1 MTTTDFQEATAQR
14 ILHIFKD
21 MGHRRVLLA
30 DEVGLGKTMVAKRV
44 IDLVKEWHKQD
55 GDDFFKV
62 VYICSN
68 INIADQ
74 NIEKLGIANK
84 MNINQSRLSMQH
96 LFITLANKDI
106 RDNAQNV
113 DMPESIIPLTPS
125 TSFRLTNSLGT
136 AYERALMFDILKHDD
151 RLANKEKELYDFFSA
166 DVKNWDDLVT
176 CYDNEI
182 NNCSHCKVNDTG
194 LNYLDYMLVQIKALV
209 SEETCKE
216 LCECAIAVSYSWSR
230 KSEVINKLRRAFAI
244 ISIDMLDPDLVIMDE
259 FQRFSDLLGNG
270 ESEQSILT
278 QKFFDPSKTNTKI
291 LLLSATP
298 YKPYSTLEEINED
311 GKDEHFEEFMK
322 VMDFLFV
329 SKDEENCFQL
339 KWQKYSAALKR
350 TDVKDIA
357 PIIVAKEEAQDELYG
372 VMCRTE
378 RFNSGI
384 IKEIVT
390 DIDLVTEDILA
401 YAQGQKLL
409 DTLELRNMPIEYV
422 KSAPYLLSFMDKYEL
437 KKSIITRMKKSE
449 TWKKCQI
456 ETLLLDK
463 YKINNYKKIK
473 AGNGKLQYFHNL
485 VFGKEEHEKNIQYL
499 LWVPAS
505 HPYYQAGGLFES
517 EEAKHFSKFILFS
530 SWEMVPRMVS
540 CMMSY
545 YAELYTLG
553 EIKCLFGKEDKRINQ
568 IRYVPERRANGTPKD
583 RYGENRLRTNSL
595 LEYPCKA
602 LAELFVPKE
611 EFGNRLSDIRQKI
624 AAKIQ
629 DLLSTNQYTASLPKQ
644 RRGNASYILTI
655 MKMLDGCYD
664 ATNDTQICIPDNAI
678 KVMTN
683 IAIASPAVC
692 AYRQSHDFE
701 DAIKVGKAF
710 VSLFNKAESAAII
723 DLVYNK
729 RSDDDYYE
737 SALDYCVKGNLQSVL
752 DEYAHLLNTDKIGK
766 HVDEAIIGTSNYRV
780 DTRESIGNEEK
791 KMAMRTHFAIS
802 FIDKTITDKSMTRT
816 ANIRK
821 AFNSPFRPF
830 ILSSTSIGQEGLD
843 FHWYARK
850 IVHWNLPSNPI
861 DLEQREGRINRYKCL
876 AIRRNIAKLYGDKFK
891 WNEMFEAAKE
901 LKGDSSDMVPYW
913 CLPTEKLT
921 KEQQDSLEYIERIV
935 PLYPLSRDKYRY
947 EHLMNVLSLY
957 RMTLGQPRQEEL
969 LDLLKDMHLDEGQ
982 LKELTIDLCPF
993 NKKQRNETKK

>member
-1 MTTTDFQEATAQR
+1 MTITDFQEATAQR
-14 ILHIFKD
+14 ILHIFKN

-30 DEVGLGKTMVAKRV
+30 DEVGLGKTMVAKKV
-44 IDLVKEWHKQD
+44 IDLVKEWHKQN

-74 NIEKLGIANK
+74 NIEKLGVANK

-106 RDNAQNV
+106 RDTAQKT

-136 AYERALMFDILKHDD
+136 AYERALMFDILKHDT
-151 RLANKEKELYDFFSA
+151 RLVAKEEELFDFFSG
-166 DVKNWDDLVT
+166 DVKNWDDIVT
-176 CYDNEI
+176 YYDNEI
-182 NNCSHCKVNDTG
+182 NYCRNCKVNDTEV
-194 LNYLDYMLVQIKALV
+194 NYLDYMLVQIKALV
-209 SEETCKE
+209 SDETCKE
-216 LCECAIAVSYSWSR
+216 LCECATAISCTWSR
-230 KSEVINKLRRAFAI
+230 KSEVINKLRRAFAT
-244 ISIDMLDPDLVIMDE
+244 ISIDMLDPDLIIMDE

-270 ESEQSILT
+270 ESEQSMLT
-278 QKFFDPSKTNTKI
+278 QKFFDAARTNTKI

-329 SKDEENCFQL
+329 SKDEANRFQL

-350 TDVKDIA
+350 TDVKEIA
-357 PIIVAKEEAQDELYG
+357 PIIVVKEEAQDELYG

-378 RFNSGI
+378 RFNRGI
-384 IKEIVT
+384 IYPIIK
-390 DIDLVTEDILA
+390 DIDLVPEDILA

-409 DTLELRNMPIEYV
+409 NTLELRNMPIEYV

-437 KKSIITRMKKSE
+437 KKSIITNMKKSKVWE
-449 TWKKCQI
+449 KCQI
-456 ETLLLDK
+456 ETLLLSK
-463 YKINNYKKIK
+463 YKVNNYKEVKF
-473 AGNGKLQYFHNL
+473 GNGKLQYFHDL
-485 VFGKEEHEKNIQYL
+485 VFGQKHEKDTQYL

-517 EEAKHFSKFILFS
+517 KESKHFSKFILFS

-545 YAELYTLG
+545 YAELYTIG
-553 EIKCLFGKEDKRINQ
+553 KVKNLFGKEDKRINQ
-568 IRYVPERRANGTPKD
+568 IRYIPEKRADGKPKD

-602 LAELFVPKE
+602 LAELFVPE
-611 EFGNRLSDIRQKI
+611 ENFGNKLPDIRENI
-624 AAKIQ
+624 AVKIQ
-629 DLLSTNQYTASLPKQ
+629 DLLNINPNTAKLPKH
-644 RRGNASYILTI
+644 RRGNASCILAI
-655 MKMLDGCYD
+655 MKMLDGC
-664 ATNDTQICIPDNAI
+664 NVVSDNAQVYI
-678 KVMTN
+678 PGNAVKVLTN

-701 DAIKVGKAF
+701 DASKVGKAI

-723 DLVYNK
+723 DLLYNK
-729 RSDDDYYE
+729 RGDDDYYE
-737 SALDYCVKGNLQSVL
+737 SVLDYCVKGNLQSVL
-752 DEYAHLLNTDKIGK
+752 DEYAHLLNTNKIGL
-766 HVDEAIIGTSNYRV
+766 HVAESIIGTSNYKV
-780 DTRESIGNEEK
+780 DTNESIGNEEK
-791 KMAMRTHFAIS
+791 KLAMRTHFAIP

-850 IVHWNLPSNPI
+850 IVHWNLPSNPV

-891 WNEMFEAAKE
+891 WDEMFEAAKE

-913 CLPTEKLT
+913 CLPIEKLS
-921 KEQQDSLEYIERIV
+921 KDQQDSLEYIERIV

-947 EHLMNVLSLY
+947 ERLINVLSLY

-969 LDLLKDMHLDEGQ
+969 LNLLKDMQLDESQ

-993 NKKQRNETKK
+993 NKKTRK

>member
-136 AYERALMFDILKHDD
+136 AHERALMFDILKHDD
-151 RLANKEKELYDFFSA
+151 RLANKENELYDFFSA

-176 CYDNEI
+176 YYDNEI
-182 NNCSHCKVNDTG
+182 NKCSHCKINDTG
-194 LNYLDYMLVQIKALV
+194 LNYLDYILVQIKALV

-230 KSEVINKLRRAFAI
+230 KSEVINKLRRDFAI

-298 YKPYSTLEEINED
+298 YKLYSTLEEINED

-329 SKDEENCFQL
+329 SKDEANRFQL

-409 DTLELRNMPIEYV
+409 DTLELRNIPIEYV

-437 KKSIITRMKKSE
+437 KKSIIARIQKSKVWE
-449 TWKKCQI
+449 KCRI
-456 ETLLLDK
+456 ETLLLAK
-463 YKINNYKKIK
+463 YKINNYKEVK
-473 AGNGKLQYFHNL
+473 ADNGKLQYFHNL
-485 VFGKEEHEKNIQYL
+485 VFGQKHEKIIQYL

-505 HPYYQAGGLFES
+505 HPYYQAGGLFENG
-517 EEAKHFSKFILFS
+517 EAKHFSKFILFS

-545 YAELYTLG
+545 YAELYTIG
-553 EIKCLFGKEDKRINQ
+553 EVRRLFGKEDKRINQ
-568 IRYVPERRANGTPKD
+568 IRYIPERRANGTPKD

-611 EFGNRLSDIRQKI
+611 EFGNRLSDIRKKI
-624 AAKIQ
+624 SAKIQ

-791 KMAMRTHFAIS
+791 NLAMRTHFAIS
-802 FIDKTITDKSMTRT
+802 FIDKTITDKSLTRT
-816 ANIRK
+816 TNIRK

>member
-1 MTTTDFQEATAQR
+1 
-14 ILHIFKD
+14 
-21 MGHRRVLLA
+21 
-30 DEVGLGKTMVAKRV
+30 
-44 IDLVKEWHKQD
+44 
-55 GDDFFKV
+55 
-62 VYICSN
+62 
-68 INIADQ
+68 
-74 NIEKLGIANK
+74 
-84 MNINQSRLSMQH
+84 
-96 LFITLANKDI
+96 
-106 RDNAQNV
+106 
-113 DMPESIIPLTPS
+113 
-125 TSFRLTNSLGT
+125 
-136 AYERALMFDILKHDD
+136 
-151 RLANKEKELYDFFSA
+151 
-166 DVKNWDDLVT
+166 
-176 CYDNEI
+176 
-182 NNCSHCKVNDTG
+182 
-194 LNYLDYMLVQIKALV
+194 
-209 SEETCKE
+209 
-216 LCECAIAVSYSWSR
+216 
-230 KSEVINKLRRAFAI
+230 
-244 ISIDMLDPDLVIMDE
+244 
-259 FQRFSDLLGNG
+259 
-270 ESEQSILT
+270 
-278 QKFFDPSKTNTKI
+278 
-291 LLLSATP
+291 
-298 YKPYSTLEEINED
+298 
-311 GKDEHFEEFMK
+311 
-322 VMDFLFV
+322 
-329 SKDEENCFQL
+329 
-339 KWQKYSAALKR
+339 
-350 TDVKDIA
+350 
-357 PIIVAKEEAQDELYG
+357 
-372 VMCRTE
+372 
-378 RFNSGI
+378 
-384 IKEIVT
+384 
-390 DIDLVTEDILA
+390 
-401 YAQGQKLL
+401 
-409 DTLELRNMPIEYV
+409 
-422 KSAPYLLSFMDKYEL
+422 
-437 KKSIITRMKKSE
+437 
-449 TWKKCQI
+449 
-456 ETLLLDK
+456 
-463 YKINNYKKIK
+463 
-473 AGNGKLQYFHNL
+473 
-485 VFGKEEHEKNIQYL
+485 
-499 LWVPAS
+499 
-505 HPYYQAGGLFES
+505 
-517 EEAKHFSKFILFS
+517 
-530 SWEMVPRMVS
+530 
-540 CMMSY
+540 MMSY
-545 YAELYTLG
+545 YAELYTIG
-553 EIKCLFGKEDKRINQ
+553 EVRRLFGKEDKRINQ
-568 IRYVPERRANGTPKD
+568 IRYIPERRANGTPKD

-611 EFGNRLSDIRQKI
+611 EFGNRLSDIRKKI

-729 RSDDDYYE
+729 KSDDDYYE

-791 KMAMRTHFAIS
+791 NLAMRTHFAIS
-802 FIDKTITDKSMTRT
+802 FIDKTITDKSLTRT
-816 ANIRK
+816 TNIRK

-876 AIRRNIAKLYGDKFK
+876 AIRRNIAKLYGDKIK

-993 NKKQRNETKK
+993 NKKQSNEKKK

>member
-1 MTTTDFQEATAQR
+1 M
-14 ILHIFKD
+14 
-21 MGHRRVLLA
+21 
-30 DEVGLGKTMVAKRV
+30 
-44 IDLVKEWHKQD
+44 
-55 GDDFFKV
+55 
-62 VYICSN
+62 
-68 INIADQ
+68 
-74 NIEKLGIANK
+74 
-84 MNINQSRLSMQH
+84 
-96 LFITLANKDI
+96 
-106 RDNAQNV
+106 
-113 DMPESIIPLTPS
+113 
-125 TSFRLTNSLGT
+125 
-136 AYERALMFDILKHDD
+136 
-151 RLANKEKELYDFFSA
+151 
-166 DVKNWDDLVT
+166 
-176 CYDNEI
+176 
-182 NNCSHCKVNDTG
+182 
-194 LNYLDYMLVQIKALV
+194 
-209 SEETCKE
+209 
-216 LCECAIAVSYSWSR
+216 
-230 KSEVINKLRRAFAI
+230 
-244 ISIDMLDPDLVIMDE
+244 
-259 FQRFSDLLGNG
+259 
-270 ESEQSILT
+270 
-278 QKFFDPSKTNTKI
+278 
-291 LLLSATP
+291 
-298 YKPYSTLEEINED
+298 EEINED

-329 SKDEENCFQL
+329 SKDEANRFQL

-357 PIIVAKEEAQDELYG
+357 PIIAAKEEAQDELYG

-409 DTLELRNMPIEYV
+409 DTLELRNIPIEYV

-437 KKSIITRMKKSE
+437 KKSIIARIQKSKVWE
-449 TWKKCQI
+449 KCRI
-456 ETLLLDK
+456 ETLLLAK
-463 YKINNYKKIK
+463 YKINNYKEVK
-473 AGNGKLQYFHNL
+473 ADNGKLQYFHNL
-485 VFGKEEHEKNIQYL
+485 VFGQKHEKIIQYL

-505 HPYYQAGGLFES
+505 HPYYQAGGLFENG
-517 EEAKHFSKFILFS
+517 EAKHFSKFILFS

-545 YAELYTLG
+545 YAELYTIG
-553 EIKCLFGKEDKRINQ
+553 EVRRLFGKEDKRINQ
-568 IRYVPERRANGTPKD
+568 IRYIPERRANGTPKD

-611 EFGNRLSDIRQKI
+611 EFGNRLSDIRKKI
-624 AAKIQ
+624 SAKIQ

-729 RSDDDYYE
+729 KSDDDYYE

-791 KMAMRTHFAIS
+791 NLAMRTHFAIS
-802 FIDKTITDKSMTRT
+802 FIDKTITDKSLTRT
-816 ANIRK
+816 TNIRK

-913 CLPTEKLT
+913 CLSTEKLT

-947 EHLMNVLSLY
+947 EHLINVLSLY

>member
-1 MTTTDFQEATAQR
+1 
-14 ILHIFKD
+14 
-21 MGHRRVLLA
+21 
-30 DEVGLGKTMVAKRV
+30 
-44 IDLVKEWHKQD
+44 
-55 GDDFFKV
+55 
-62 VYICSN
+62 
-68 INIADQ
+68 
-74 NIEKLGIANK
+74 
-84 MNINQSRLSMQH
+84 
-96 LFITLANKDI
+96 
-106 RDNAQNV
+106 
-113 DMPESIIPLTPS
+113 
-125 TSFRLTNSLGT
+125 
-136 AYERALMFDILKHDD
+136 MF
-151 RLANKEKELYDFFSA
+151 
-166 DVKNWDDLVT
+166 
-176 CYDNEI
+176 
-182 NNCSHCKVNDTG
+182 
-194 LNYLDYMLVQIKALV
+194 
-209 SEETCKE
+209 
-216 LCECAIAVSYSWSR
+216 
-230 KSEVINKLRRAFAI
+230 
-244 ISIDMLDPDLVIMDE
+244 
-259 FQRFSDLLGNG
+259 
-270 ESEQSILT
+270 
-278 QKFFDPSKTNTKI
+278 
-291 LLLSATP
+291 
-298 YKPYSTLEEINED
+298 
-311 GKDEHFEEFMK
+311 
-322 VMDFLFV
+322 
-329 SKDEENCFQL
+329 
-339 KWQKYSAALKR
+339 
-350 TDVKDIA
+350 
-357 PIIVAKEEAQDELYG
+357 
-372 VMCRTE
+372 
-378 RFNSGI
+378 
-384 IKEIVT
+384 
-390 DIDLVTEDILA
+390 
-401 YAQGQKLL
+401 GQK
-409 DTLELRNMPIEYV
+409 
-422 KSAPYLLSFMDKYEL
+422 
-437 KKSIITRMKKSE
+437 
-449 TWKKCQI
+449 
-456 ETLLLDK
+456 
-463 YKINNYKKIK
+463 
-473 AGNGKLQYFHNL
+473 
-485 VFGKEEHEKNIQYL
+485 HEKIIQYL

-505 HPYYQAGGLFES
+505 HPYYQAGGLFENG
-517 EEAKHFSKFILFS
+517 EAKHFSKFILFS

-545 YAELYTLG
+545 YAELYTIG
-553 EIKCLFGKEDKRINQ
+553 EVRRLFGKEDKRINQ
-568 IRYVPERRANGTPKD
+568 IRYIPERRANGTPKD

-611 EFGNRLSDIRQKI
+611 EFGNRLSDIRKKI

-791 KMAMRTHFAIS
+791 KLAMRTHFAIS
-802 FIDKTITDKSMTRT
+802 FIDKTITDKSITRT
-816 ANIRK
+816 TNIRK

-850 IVHWNLPSNPI
+850 IVHWNLPSNPV
-861 DLEQREGRINRYKCL
+861 DMEQREGRINRYKCL
-876 AIRRNIAKLYGDKFK
+876 AIRRNVAKLYGNKFK
-891 WNEMFEAAKE
+891 WDEMFEAAKI

-947 EHLMNVLSLY
+947 EHLINVLSLY

-993 NKKQRNETKK
+993 NKKQENEKEK